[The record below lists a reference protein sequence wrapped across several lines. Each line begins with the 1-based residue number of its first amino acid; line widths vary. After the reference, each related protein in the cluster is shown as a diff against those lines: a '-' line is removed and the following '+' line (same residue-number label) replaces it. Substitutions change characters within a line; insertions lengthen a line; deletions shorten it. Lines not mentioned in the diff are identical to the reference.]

1 MAGNQPPAIIGD
13 PRNAGLPTIPGRE
26 IGPASARTV
35 TIGTAPTQLV
45 IGAGKYHID
54 LHYATSTV
62 RGGNTDN
69 YLKCGGSDCDS
80 GGAGILYQGQTFQ
93 YRNVTSDF
101 SIYLASLTGDMTL
114 DVIEYETTPE
124 T

>member
-62 RGGNTDN
+62 RGG
-69 YLKCGGSDCDS
+69 SDCDS